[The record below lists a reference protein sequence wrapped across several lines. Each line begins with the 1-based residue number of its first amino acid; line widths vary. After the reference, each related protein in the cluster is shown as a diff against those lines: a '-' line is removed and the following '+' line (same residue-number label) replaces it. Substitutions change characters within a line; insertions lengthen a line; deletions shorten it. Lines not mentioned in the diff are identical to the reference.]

1 MIEWGSWGEKSLNFI
16 LTPIE
21 EDARINILEGSV
33 RSSKT
38 VTMIPKWI
46 EYIRRGPKGLLIMT
60 GVSKDTVYDN
70 VLNDLFDT
78 LGSKNY
84 KYNRNTGDLIV
95 YWKEFVPEGKKYKEV
110 QRKRKIKI
118 VGAKDEGSEKY
129 LRGKTLAGAYC
140 DELSLMPEKFFKQL
154 LNRLSVKGAKLY
166 GTTNPDNP
174 FHYLYTEYITN
185 EEKLRS
191 GMVRVWHFTLDDN
204 PNLDEEY
211 KEFIRSAYSGMWYD
225 RMVLG
230 LWVMAQGRIY
240 DMWTD
245 DLLFRDED
253 LPPGFFSK
261 TTRHVTIDYGT
272 SNPMVFLDIYDDG
285 TTIWVMN
292 EYYYDSKAKGIQ
304 KEDVQYADDLEEFV
318 NKELPTFV
326 ILDPSALSFKTT
338 LKNRGF
344 RVKDG
349 DNSVSDGIRMVGS
362 MLNRRLIRIHER
374 CINTRKEFASYVW
387 DEKASQR
394 GEEKPVKQN
403 DHAMDALRYFIKTMI
418 PNWRFAA

>member
-1 MIEWGSWGEKSLNFI
+1 MIDWGQWGDKSLDFI

-70 VLNDLFDT
+70 VLDDLFDT
-78 LGSKNY
+78 IGSDNY
-84 KYNRNTGDLIV
+84 KYNRNSGDLII
-95 YWKEFVPEGKKYKEV
+95 YWKEIVKKGKEYKEV
-110 QRKRKIKI
+110 QRQRKIKI

-129 LRGKTLAGAYC
+129 IRGKTIAGAYC

-154 LNRLSVKGAKLY
+154 LNRMSVKGAKLY
-166 GTTNPDNP
+166 GTTNPDSP
-174 FHYLYTEYITN
+174 FHYLYTEYITDT
-185 EEKLRS
+185 EKLES
-191 GMVRVWHFTLDDN
+191 EMVRVWHFTLDDN
-204 PNLDEEY
+204 PNLEDEF
-211 KEFIRSAYSGMWYD
+211 KEFIKSAYTGMWYD

-240 DMWTD
+240 DMWSD
-245 DLLFRDED
+245 ANLFYDKD
-253 LPPGFFSK
+253 IPPGLL
-261 TTRHVTIDYGT
+261 TNATRHIAVDYGT
-272 SNPMVFLDIYDDG
+272 GNPTVFLDIYDDG

-292 EYYYDSKAKGIQ
+292 EYYHDGRAKAQ
-304 KEDVQYADDLEEFV
+304 KEDTQYADDLEKFV
-318 NKELPTFV
+318 ENRPPTFV
-326 ILDPSALSFKTT
+326 ILDPSALSFKVT
-338 LKNRGF
+338 LRNRGF
-344 RVKDG
+344 LVKDA
-349 DNSVSDGIRMVGS
+349 DNSVSDGIRMTGS
-362 MLNRRLIRIHER
+362 MLNRKLIRVHER

-387 DEKASQR
+387 DDKARLSGVER
-394 GEEKPVKQN
+394 PVKEN
-403 DHAMDALRYFIKTMI
+403 DHAMDALRYYIKTMI